1 MRYSLSKLVD
11 LMMQGLIIVG
21 IILVILFFIGGAVSI
36 AVEMYVKHG
45 KYFFVG
51 LLGVLLC
58 PIILALIGVANE
70 KYGFV
75 RF

>member
-21 IILVILFFIGGAVSI
+21 IILVILFLVGGAISI
-36 AVEMYVKHG
+36 AIEMYVKHG
-45 KYFFVG
+45 RYFFLG